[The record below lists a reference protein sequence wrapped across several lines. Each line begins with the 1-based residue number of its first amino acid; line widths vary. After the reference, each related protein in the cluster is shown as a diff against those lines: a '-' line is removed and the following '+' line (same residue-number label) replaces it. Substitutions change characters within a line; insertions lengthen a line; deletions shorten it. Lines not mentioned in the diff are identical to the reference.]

1 MMQFLGENKKAFI
14 GCMLLKMDVEWTYRF
29 YVEWNYRSHFMMKFL
44 GENKKSIK
52 RFHALYV

>member
-1 MMQFLGENKKAFI
+1 
-14 GCMLLKMDVEWTYRF
+14 
-29 YVEWNYRSHFMMKFL
+29 MMKFL